1 MIVSEPSPPTLT
13 ATGRPFRT
21 GVIEDSLIAVTL
33 LSMALL
39 PVIEFIGR
47 KFFNT
52 GVPGAAHF
60 LRHGTLLL
68 GFVAAVAATR
78 EDQNLKISAVDILL
92 RESYRKPARLFSAFI
107 TIMACTAMAWAGCL
121 LVMAEA
127 PAAPEWVKHFI
138 PSGSLSFWEDRLLF
152 DDGGNERIG
161 GLIPVWMAETL
172 MPLGFI
178 GIMIRLIQREAGTP
192 GTRMLLLAAIP
203 LTLLVSSVFMDSVST
218 ILLPSIVLLLA
229 AAALGAPIFALLGSI
244 AILLFWSDGVTT
256 AAIPAETYRIVT
268 SEVFPAIPIFT
279 LIGFILSE
287 SGASR
292 RLEQLFV
299 NWFGWMPGGIAV
311 AVTMLCAFF
320 TTFTGAS
327 GATILALGALLLP
340 ILMNRGFSQSF
351 SVGLLTST
359 GSIGLLLPPSIVV
372 ILYAVVAQEPIIDMF
387 KAAIVP
393 GVLMVLPVVGWCVW
407 KARRL
412 NVKRDPFQ
420 LGKAMASLRYAAG
433 ELSLPVVVLGLLFA
447 GWCSPVEAA
456 AFGAVYALLIES
468 LVYRDLGFRKIYRLL
483 VDGGIMVGSIL
494 IVLGVAMGLTSYLVD
509 AGIPMQAADWV
520 KSNVASR
527 WVFLLAMNTAL
538 LLVGCFM
545 DIFSALIVVVPLL
558 LPIALVFGVD
568 PIHLG
573 IIFLANL
580 QLGYLTPPVGMN
592 LFLASVRFNRS
603 LLRVARDTFPFLL
616 LNGLVVILITY
627 IPALSLWLIER

>member
-1 MIVSEPSPPTLT
+1 MNDSDPHPPTLT
-13 ATGRPFRT
+13 AAGRPFRT
-21 GVIEDSLIAVTL
+21 GVIEDSIIAITL

-39 PVIEFIGR
+39 PVIEFLGR

-52 GVPGAAHF
+52 GIPGATHF

-78 EDQNLKISAVDILL
+78 EDKNLKISAIDILM
-92 RESYRKPARLFSAFI
+92 RESFRKPARLFSAYI

-127 PAAPEWVKHFI
+127 PAAPEWVKHLI

-152 DDGGNERIG
+152 ADGGNERIG
-161 GLIPVWMAETL
+161 GIIPVWMAETL
-172 MPLGFI
+172 MPMGFI
-178 GIMIRLIQREAGTP
+178 GIIIRLIQREAGTL
-192 GTRMLLLAAIP
+192 GIRMLLLSAIP
-203 LTLLVSSVFMDSVST
+203 LTMVMSSVFQDNVST
-218 ILLPSIVLLLA
+218 ILLPSMVLLLA
-229 AAALGAPIFALLGSI
+229 AAALGTPIYALLGGI
-244 AILLFWSDGVTT
+244 AVLMFWNDRVTT

-311 AVTMLCAFF
+311 AVTLLCAFF

-340 ILMNRGFSQSF
+340 ILMNRGFSASF

-393 GVLMVLPVVGWCVW
+393 GVLMVLPVIGWCVW
-407 KARRL
+407 KARKL
-412 NVKRDPFQ
+412 NVQRDPFH
-420 LGKAMASLRYAAG
+420 LGKALASLRYAAG

-494 IVLGVAMGLTSYLVD
+494 IVLGVAMGLTSYLID
-509 AGIPMQAADWV
+509 AGIPMQAAEWV
-520 KSNVASR
+520 KTHVESR
-527 WVFLLAMNTAL
+527 WVFLLAMNAAL

-568 PIHLG
+568 PAHLG

-592 LFLASVRFNRS
+592 LFLASVRFNRP
-603 LLRVARDTFPFLL
+603 LLSVARDTFPFLL
-616 LNGLVVILITY
+616 LNSLVVLVITY
-627 IPALSLWLIER
+627 IPALSLWFIER